1 MGIFSLFVE
10 DKPEITI
17 FGQLLDLLHARH
29 EHRQN
34 NQYIV
39 ASTGGVV
46 RRETGGPDCRHTNS
60 RPPDSR
66 INPNAQGRH
75 SNISCLERSALASGR
90 FVKAMPGQAT
100 GFPNTRLPLLAHGLD
115 AALGTG
121 SGGGR
126 PRADQQTPNQS
137 RRASTENDSRA
148 HRRLFSSGPRSHH
161 ALATEVEPD
170 NEVRHRPGRV
180 CRPVA
185 SQQTGTGRT
194 SSG

>member
-10 DKPEITI
+10 NKPEITI

-75 SNISCLERSALASGR
+75 SNLPCLEPPALASGR

-121 SGGGR
+121 SGGEAPGR
-126 PRADQQTPNQS
+126 PADSQS
-137 RRASTENDSRA
+137 I
-148 HRRLFSSGPRSHH
+148 
-161 ALATEVEPD
+161 
-170 NEVRHRPGRV
+170 
-180 CRPVA
+180 
-185 SQQTGTGRT
+185 SQSLNRE
-194 SSG
+194 